1 LRSVPFECEY
11 DADFVMKQLNAEYDA
26 LKQKLR
32 DVQNMLATTD
42 EPGK

>member
-1 LRSVPFECEY
+1 MMLTI
-11 DADFVMKQLNAEYDA
+11 MKQLNAEHDA